1 MPDSQPASEPHT
13 DIKGCQIRETVM
25 MLNLAIVRIEHAM
38 REGSESI
45 GTLTHSF
52 TSMVDSVQ
60 NIKTATEAL
69 AGGPA
74 KTAIQ
79 QDCEQVADK
88 VQAAIMAFQFY
99 DKLSQR
105 LTHVSKSLASLT
117 ELVSDE
123 DRLFNPQEWQALQQK
138 IRAKYTLDSDLQM
151 CDAILQ
157 GKSME
162 EILSMTAPAAEQQ
175 EDIELF

>member
-1 MPDSQPASEPHT
+1 
-13 DIKGCQIRETVM
+13 
-25 MLNLAIVRIEHAM
+25 
-38 REGSESI
+38 
-45 GTLTHSF
+45 
-52 TSMVDSVQ
+52 
-60 NIKTATEAL
+60 
-69 AGGPA
+69 
-74 KTAIQ
+74 
-79 QDCEQVADK
+79 VADK

-105 LTHVSKSLASLT
+105 LTNVSKSLASLT